1 MIGLHSP
8 QAGLD
13 VPKEVLSR
21 PHVAGRSSLPVAG
34 DGAPALGRQIEV
46 LAAMAGEPT
55 DEFLARAVVV
65 GRVEEVDADVQHGVE
80 DLLRLPAGQ
89 LPAAP
94 SVLAADVHR
103 AVPQRSDFQ
112 ACSPQE
118 TPAQHDRHAR
128 GALSPRRPGRRAPV
142 TGSLE
147 SVNRSRAARGRHER
161 QSRLSVRL
169 VPSRHGSLVDV

>member
-1 MIGLHSP
+1 MSQAKTVAIIG
-8 QAGLD
+8 AG
-13 VPKEVLSR
+13 
-21 PHVAGRSSLPVAG
+21 PVG
-34 DGAPALGRQIEV
+34 
-46 LAAMAGEPT
+46 LAAAAHVLE
-55 DEFLARAVVV
+55 R
-65 GRVEEVDADVQHGVE
+65 E
-80 DLLRLPAGQ
+80 DDLG
-89 LPAAP
+89 
-94 SVLAADVHR
+94 VLAADVHR